1 MIPDCVDAGDVIDTM
16 RNKCREARTQAVLK
30 SVIEGVTDELAKDI
44 ERLTGALLTYSKPLS
59 FAGTDNAEVEYD
71 KRYEDMC
78 LVISQNVHRDAKTF
92 TVMEFYNA
100 YLFMERQNKREKRQ
114 NKAR

>member
-1 MIPDCVDAGDVIDTM
+1 
-16 RNKCREARTQAVLK
+16 
-30 SVIEGVTDELAKDI
+30 
-44 ERLTGALLTYSKPLS
+44 
-59 FAGTDNAEVEYD
+59 
-71 KRYEDMC
+71 MC
-78 LVISQNVHRDAKTF
+78 LVISQNVHRDAKTS